1 MIIEPP
7 VDELTKGEINR
18 YTLVLATAK
27 CARKVTDE
35 YTKQREVADRLIA
48 NKETDKP
55 LSSLIDKEIRDDKAV
70 TCAVRLLNSGKYVI
84 KNAPEM
90 EK

>member
-27 CARKVTDE
+27 CARMVTDE
-35 YTKQREVADRLIA
+35 YTKQRENAERLIA

-55 LSSLIDKEIRDDKAV
+55 LSSLIDKDIRDDKAV
-70 TCAVRLLNSGKYVI
+70 TCAVRLLSSGKYVI
-84 KNAPEM
+84 KNAPVM